1 MTVRPLPFS
10 VKIIILFD
18 YLIDFSFFWVADYV
32 DPGPQQKESIPKD
45 YMDKPPG
52 YAAPK
57 VRLVSPR
64 VCGERWLCGRRL
76 KWAFV
81 GVRRLARATH
91 RAPRCG

>member
-1 MTVRPLPFS
+1 M
-10 VKIIILFD
+10 KIIILFD

-57 VRLVSPR
+57 VRVVWALVC
-64 VCGERWLCGRRL
+64 VRRTL
-76 KWAFV
+76 ALWASAEV
-81 GVRRLARATH
+81 GVRGCA
-91 RAPRCG
+91 